1 MQISSLERRHKQY
14 CYDDDVLRAIFT
26 QKNYHFPSGTR
37 TEKNRKIAKTRKIA
51 HSIITTINSI
61 VITINS
67 IIITINSII
76 ITINSIIITIKR
88 RIVSMLRIFGEKRSK
103 S

>member
-88 RIVSMLRIFGEKRSK
+88 RIVSMPRSYFR
-103 S
+103 